1 MTEKK
6 NSEMTYEKAAA
17 ELDEIIAKLEDGQ
30 LPLEQTL
37 VLYERGQQLAQLCS
51 DMLEKAELRIRVLAE
66 EKQRGNEGP
75 QENAI

>member
-17 ELDEIIAKLEDGQ
+17 ELDEIIVKLEDGQ

-37 VLYERGQQLAQLCS
+37 VLYERGQILAKHCS
-51 DMLEKAELRIRVLAE
+51 EMLEKAELRIRVLAE
-66 EKQRGNEGP
+66 EKQRGNDVP
-75 QENAI
+75 